1 MQVTDGESL
10 NNPVGCRV
18 DLSVKHH
25 HLGAKIRAAAKMSV
39 PKLLRLAIVYIDSAR
54 FLRTRRREPS
64 VALACL
70 FTSQS
75 QLWPLHCEQ
84 LMRCT

>member
-1 MQVTDGESL
+1 
-10 NNPVGCRV
+10 
-18 DLSVKHH
+18 
-25 HLGAKIRAAAKMSV
+25 MSV
-39 PKLLRLAIVYIDSAR
+39 PKLLRLAIVYINSAR